1 MKKFIDKANPYCE
14 LKMKLM
20 NPKEN
25 IDTFSRI
32 KIQMEKKNW
41 YSLENQSR
49 TLVGLREFVSIRIGP
64 IKKKSMLGY

>member
-1 MKKFIDKANPYCE
+1 MKKQFIDKANPYCE

-32 KIQMEKKNW
+32 KIQMGKKIGTV
-41 YSLENQSR
+41 QKIDQ
-49 TLVGLREFVSIRIGP
+49 GLQ
-64 IKKKSMLGY
+64 LA

>member
-32 KIQMEKKNW
+32 NIQMEKK
-41 YSLENQSR
+41 SVQFR
-49 TLVGLREFVSIRIGP
+49 KSIKDSSWLKGICFN
-64 IKKKSMLGY
+64 KNLLNLKKSMLGY